1 LGFAIF
7 VEKPVEVM
15 FVREDFIA
23 EFVEWNHLQDLL
35 WEIPQK
41 HLARVLILSD
51 E

>member
-7 VEKPVEVM
+7 VEQYVEVM
-15 FVREDFIA
+15 FVREDFVA

-35 WEIPQK
+35 WKVPQE
-41 HLARVLILSD
+41 HLARVFILSD